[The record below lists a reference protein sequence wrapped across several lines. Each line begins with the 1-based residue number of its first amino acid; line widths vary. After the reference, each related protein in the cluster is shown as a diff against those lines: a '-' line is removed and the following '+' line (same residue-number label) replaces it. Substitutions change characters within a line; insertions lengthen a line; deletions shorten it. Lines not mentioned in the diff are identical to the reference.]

1 MILIIKL
8 LLAHLIG
15 DFLFQP
21 ESWVKA
27 KEEKK
32 LKAWQLYP
40 HSVIH
45 GVLSLLIVWDWS
57 FWKWALLIIV
67 VHLVIDSIKIRF
79 QTNDSKKSW
88 FLIDQVLHFISL
100 GIIGIWYQ
108 EIELNLTSVFNENI
122 LIFLTLAFFL
132 TKPTSIAVKIIIS
145 KWTPHTNSK
154 DDESLESAGKYIGI
168 LERLFVFVFIITN
181 HWEAVGFLI
190 AAKSVFRFG
199 DLKESKDRKLT
210 EYVLIGTMLS
220 FGIAVFVGII
230 YSKLSIQ

>member
-1 MILIIKL
+1 
-8 LLAHLIG
+8 
-15 DFLFQP
+15 
-21 ESWVKA
+21 
-27 KEEKK
+27 
-32 LKAWQLYP
+32 
-40 HSVIH
+40 
-45 GVLSLLIVWDWS
+45 
-57 FWKWALLIIV
+57 LLIIV

-79 QTNDSKKSW
+79 QTNDSKRSW